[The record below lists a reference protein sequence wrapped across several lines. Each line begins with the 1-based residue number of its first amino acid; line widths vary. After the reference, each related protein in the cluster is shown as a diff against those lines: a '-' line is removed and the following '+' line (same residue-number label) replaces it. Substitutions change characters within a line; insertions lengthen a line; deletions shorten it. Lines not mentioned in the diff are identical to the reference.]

1 MRSSRQEDQRD
12 QTRCLRTTS
21 CSGSGPWTV
30 PLTPPRLDGPC
41 RSLCSL
47 RPCDIETSFCL
58 FGVHARL
65 LLRDLALLRFPAG
78 FLSSSCLSMNTEEST
93 YGKRSSRGRTAQSSP
108 PGASVQG
115 QRGSRNS
122 QTPTSPFRDVCGT
135 AAASARPS
143 NNTLVLLLKM
153 ELMIFGTE
161 FRATFSRLVKIWFKG
176 EYYAPN
182 SRSSLV
188 PSYKFRVKI

>member
-1 MRSSRQEDQRD
+1 MDRVGV
-12 QTRCLRTTS
+12 CA
-21 CSGSGPWTV
+21 PFV
-30 PLTPPRLDGPC
+30 PAILKPP
-41 RSLCSL
+41 
-47 RPCDIETSFCL
+47 L

-78 FLSSSCLSMNTEEST
+78 FFSSSCLSMNTEEST

-188 PSYKFRVKI
+188 PSYKFRVEI